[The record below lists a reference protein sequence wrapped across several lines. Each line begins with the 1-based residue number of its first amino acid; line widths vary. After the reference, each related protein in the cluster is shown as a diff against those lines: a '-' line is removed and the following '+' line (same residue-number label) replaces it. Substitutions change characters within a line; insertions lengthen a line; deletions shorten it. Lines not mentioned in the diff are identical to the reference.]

1 MLILENIFGFFK
13 KNFNKKDILY
23 IGIVLLAFFLTRL
36 ILLDK
41 FPIFTDEGIY
51 INWAKIAKNDASWRF
66 ISLTDGRQPLQT
78 WFTIFFLKF
87 FPENPLIAGRL
98 FSVTGG
104 FIALSGLFTLTF
116 YLFRKKAAYWSSFL
130 YIFTPYFLFYDRMA
144 LVDSFV
150 NAGFIWILFLS
161 IYLARNLRLDTALI
175 LGFTSGIF
183 ALSKSS
189 VRMFIGLS
197 ALSPILFLE
206 KNIKNFFRKLQSFGF
221 LYVIVLAISFI
232 IYNVQRLSPYLHFV
246 AVKNKTFVMTIQEFI
261 QNPFF
266 VFFHN
271 IKIIPIYVIWESA
284 FILPF
289 VGLVGLVFLFKKDK
303 KLAWYLI
310 LWIILPFLAISFF
323 AKVVFPRYLNF
334 FATSFLILASYF
346 LSTYKKKAL
355 ISYLIVALMTSFLI
369 FDVPILLSR
378 NSIPFP
384 EIDRGQYIE
393 GTSAGYGVKEI
404 IDFAREKTKEKP
416 VILVAEGNFG
426 VVGDMLNA
434 SLKLSDKINVKGY
447 WPLNEEN
454 LYENQKLLDKNFV
467 YIVFSHRSEFPGI
480 WPIDLVQKFEKP
492 GGKSSFYLFK
502 LKK

>member
-1 MLILENIFGFFK
+1 MLIVENIFNFFK

-23 IGIVLLAFFLTRL
+23 LGLILIAFFVTRLVLLE
-36 ILLDK
+36 K

-87 FPENPLIAGRL
+87 FPNNPLLAGRL
-98 FSVTGG
+98 FAVTGG
-104 FIALSGLFTLTF
+104 LMALTGLYALTF
-116 YLFRKKAAYWSSFL
+116 YIFNKKAAYWSSFL
-130 YIFTPYFLFYDRMA
+130 YILTPYFLFYDRLA

-150 NAGFIWILFLS
+150 NAGFVWILFLS
-161 IYLARNLRLDTALI
+161 IYLAKNLRLDTALI
-175 LGFTSGIF
+175 LGFVSGLF
-183 ALSKSS
+183 SLSKSS

-197 ALSPILFLE
+197 VLAPILFFE
-206 KNIKNFFRKLQSFGF
+206 KNIGRFFRKLQSFGF
-221 LYVIVLAISFI
+221 LYLIFLIISFV

-246 AVKNKTFVMTIQEFI
+246 IEKNKTFVMTFQEFI

-284 FILPF
+284 FILPLIGLA
-289 VGLVGLVFLFKKDK
+289 GLVLLYKKDL
-303 KLAWYLI
+303 KLAIYLT
-310 LWIILPFLAISFF
+310 LWIVIPFIAISLF

-334 FATSFLILASYF
+334 FATSFLILSTYF
-346 LSTYKKKAL
+346 LSTFKKKHLINYLIIALL
-355 ISYLIVALMTSFLI
+355 ISFII
-369 FDVPILLSR
+369 FDVPILLAK

-393 GTSAGYGVKEI
+393 GISSGYGVKEI
-404 IDFAREKTKEKP
+404 VDYARNRTLEKP
-416 VILVAEGNFG
+416 VILIAEGNFG

-434 SLKLSDKINVKGY
+434 SLKPNEKINVKGY
-447 WPLNEEN
+447 WPLDEIN
-454 LYENQKLLDKNFV
+454 LYENQKLIGDNFV
-467 YIVFSHRSEFPGI
+467 YVVFSHRTEFPNS
-480 WPIDLVQKFEKP
+480 WPIKLIKKYEKP
-492 GGKSSFYLFK
+492 GGKSAFYLFQ

>member
-1 MLILENIFGFFK
+1 MFILERIINFFK
-13 KNFNKKDILY
+13 KNFNKKDLLY
-23 IGIVLLAFFLTRL
+23 IGIILLTFFLTRL
-36 ILLDK
+36 VLLDK

-87 FPENPLIAGRL
+87 FPENALFAGRL

-104 FIALSGLFTLTF
+104 FIALTGLFSLTF
-116 YLFRKKAAYWSSFL
+116 YIFNKKAAYWSSFL

-175 LGFTSGIF
+175 LGFASGIF
-183 ALSKSS
+183 SLSKSS

-197 ALSPILFLE
+197 ALAPILFLE
-206 KNIKNFFRKLQSFGF
+206 KNTNKFFQKLRSFGF
-221 LYVIVLAISFI
+221 LYVIFLAISFI

-246 AVKNKTFVMTIQEFI
+246 AVKNKTFVMTMQEFI

-271 IKIIPIYVIWESA
+271 IKIIPVYVIWESA
-284 FILPF
+284 FLLPLIGLA
-289 VGLVGLVFLFKKDK
+289 GLVLLFKKDK
-303 KLAWYLI
+303 KLAWYLT
-310 LWIILPFLAISFF
+310 LWIILPFLVISFF

-334 FATSFLILASYF
+334 FGTSFLILSTYF
-346 LSTYKKKAL
+346 LSTYKKKIFIKYLVIAL
-355 ISYLIVALMTSFLI
+355 IASFLI
-369 FDVPILLSR
+369 FDIPILLAN

-384 EIDRGQYIE
+384 PIDRGQYIE
-393 GTSAGYGVKEI
+393 GTSAGHGVKEI
-404 IDFAREKTKEKP
+404 IDFARKKSKDKP

-426 VVGDMLNA
+426 VIGDMLNA
-434 SLKLSDKINVKGY
+434 SLKPEDKIYVKGY
-447 WPLNEEN
+447 WPLNEESI
-454 LYENQKLLDKNFV
+454 YENQKFLDKNLV
-467 YIVFSHRSEFPGI
+467 YIVFSHRSEFPEN
-480 WPIDLVQKFEKP
+480 WPIDLVEKFEKP
-492 GGKSSFYLFK
+492 GGASAFYLFQ